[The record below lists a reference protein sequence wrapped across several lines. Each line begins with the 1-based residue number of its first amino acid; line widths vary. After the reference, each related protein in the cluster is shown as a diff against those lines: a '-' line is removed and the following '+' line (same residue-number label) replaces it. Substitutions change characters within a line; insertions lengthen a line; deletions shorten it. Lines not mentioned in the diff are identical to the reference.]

1 MDISKIL
8 IKYYLEKDWICDK
21 TYESLEWNDTTMPKP
36 TEEEFLLKYEDFL
49 LDEMREKRNTL
60 LRECDHCALPDYP
73 RRDQWLTYRQEL
85 RDFPSIWV
93 IGMDFPMKPNK

>member
-21 TYESLEWNDTTMPKP
+21 TFESLEWNDTTMPKP

-49 LDEMREKRNTL
+49 LDEMREKRDTL
-60 LRECDHCALPDYP
+60 LRESDHCAFTRLSKK
-73 RRDQWLTYRQEL
+73 R
-85 RDFPSIWV
+85 
-93 IGMDFPMKPNK
+93 PMVDLSSRTS